1 MHNYAVIPYIRNNQ
15 AKSLMKL
22 FQRLAAFDCK
32 QKRGRCS
39 ACGKGAARMLCGV
52 KNPDFLAAAA
62 KSKGAIAYY
71 IIKCRI
77 LCAAIE
83 CSALLSCFCG
93 SLAGGRAHAARA
105 GVRTCGNH
113 ARVFASFEVR
123 SFISIFCQFE
133 KRCAK
138 LPKNKKKFQKYVNNF
153 HFSAIK

>member
-1 MHNYAVIPYIRNNQ
+1 
-15 AKSLMKL
+15 
-22 FQRLAAFDCK
+22 
-32 QKRGRCS
+32 
-39 ACGKGAARMLCGV
+39 MLCGV

-83 CSALLSCFCG
+83 CSALLFVLLRIVC
-93 SLAGGRAHAARA
+93 GRARARCEGRVA
-105 GVRTCGNH
+105 HVRKPR
-113 ARVFASFEVR
+113 ARFASFEVR

-138 LPKNKKKFQKYVNNF
+138 LSKNKKNFQKYVNNF